1 MFNAWKNPDTIHK
14 GVALDEA
21 TTVSETSAD
30 VREGGQYR
38 IVMQNAD
45 GEQFIVSGSY
55 FHSPKKETHI

>member
-1 MFNAWKNPDTIHK
+1 MFNAWNKADTIHK
-14 GVALDEA
+14 GVAHDEEA
-21 TTVSETSAD
+21 TISETIAD

-55 FHSPKKETHI
+55 FHSPNKETHI